1 MMLVVLPAL
10 FYGFVHMLGLY
21 YPARLW
27 GADQLHYYPLP
38 VAVFFMLIVSVTAGV
53 AAKDSWALR
62 ADETLARLLL
72 DLRRALPA
80 AIWLKAGLVRCCIPL
95 TYAFR

>member
-10 FYGFVHMLGLY
+10 FYGFVHMLGL
-21 YPARLW
+21 
-27 GADQLHYYPLP
+27 YYPLP

-62 ADETLARLLL
+62 GDETLARLLL

>member
-10 FYGFVHMLGLY
+10 FYGFMHILGLY

-38 VAVFFMLIVSVTAGV
+38 VAVFLCG
-53 AAKDSWALR
+53 
-62 ADETLARLLL
+62 
-72 DLRRALPA
+72 
-80 AIWLKAGLVRCCIPL
+80 
-95 TYAFR
+95 